1 MKAINTIAA
10 LLFAAFTASQ
20 LRADSEYP
28 IRPPDQIIQ
37 RDVDEELRSL
47 IHRIP
52 AAVEARVVAGEV
64 TLQGGV
70 SSFLDRMRIGR
81 RVAGVEGV
89 SRVNNRLRVE
99 RMPVRTQ
106 QRDDRTVDRRDDFA
120 DLSKKQPAA
129 KHTLRGMIDSKREG
143 ILVVRDFRAGRSE
156 VAMLDATEVT
166 LNGARVDGDQI
177 DEGLLVFIRGRRDG
191 GRLVAAS
198 VEAYSPD

>member
-1 MKAINTIAA
+1 MNAINTIAA

-120 DLSKKQPAA
+120 DLSKKQPAG

-143 ILVVRDFRAGRSE
+143 MLVVRDFRAGRSE

-191 GRLVAAS
+191 GRLVAAF

>member
-20 LRADSEYP
+20 LQADSEYP

-52 AAVEARVVAGEV
+52 AAVAARVVAGEV

-143 ILVVRDFRAGRSE
+143 MLVVRDFRAGRSE

-198 VEAYSPD
+198 VEAYTPD

>member
-20 LRADSEYP
+20 LQADSEYP
-28 IRPPDQIIQ
+28 IRPPDQVIQ

-120 DLSKKQPAA
+120 DLSKKQPAG

-143 ILVVRDFRAGRSE
+143 MLVVRDFRAGRSE